1 MNSKW
6 EAELDQE
13 LVPLT
18 PGFEA
23 GDMGGIWNSEYLT
36 ITRENLESSSS
47 MGEYLWW
54 MVNTFMSS
62 GTITFVLLTGLCL
75 ILHCGILEVISLVK
89 FLSIF
94 HHQST
99 CLPVLWIGSFL
110 TKYFL
115 DILQDILL

>member
-6 EAELDQE
+6 GAELGQKMA
-13 LVPLT
+13 PLT

-23 GDMGGIWNSEYLT
+23 GDMGGIWNSEYLA

-47 MGEYLWW
+47 MGEYLCW
-54 MVNTFMSS
+54 MVNTSMSNLEQLHLS
-62 GTITFVLLTGLCL
+62 SSLLFASFPTIS
-75 ILHCGILEVISLVK
+75 EVISFAKL
-89 FLSIF
+89 LNIF
-94 HHQST
+94 HPQST
-99 CLPVLWIGSFL
+99 YLPALWVGSFL